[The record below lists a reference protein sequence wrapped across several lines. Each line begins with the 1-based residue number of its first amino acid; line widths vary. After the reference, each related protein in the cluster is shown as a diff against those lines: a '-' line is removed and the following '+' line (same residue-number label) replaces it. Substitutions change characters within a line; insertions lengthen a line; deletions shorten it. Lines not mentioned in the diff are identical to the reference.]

1 MLILLQVQNPVL
13 RPGSGTLTSHSFEIL
28 FICLGMFLLGWF
40 LHHLIHCTRHKS
52 RIAELEGNL
61 KSARTRIGDL
71 ESDLESCNSAM
82 ITVKGE
88 NASLSSKLSKTEKEL
103 ASLSIQSA
111 DSSEVTVEEST
122 ASVIPDSPKASL
134 AMDEAMV
141 SSLAADIAGAGI
153 KAFDAEGAKAV
164 FGKRISEDDF
174 KIIEGIGPKTESL
187 LKTSSIHT
195 WNQLSSTSVPQIQNI
210 LDEAGDRFR
219 LLNPSTWPKQAGM
232 AADGDWLKLRAYQDY
247 LVNGVEPVGEDQP
260 SFEESTDVV
269 FHMGKRIVPNDLTV
283 VEGIGPKIQQLLH
296 DKDIKTW
303 LQLSQTSVDALR
315 EILSA
320 AGDRYRIHDPKTW
333 PKQAEMAA
341 AGNWD
346 ELQEYQ
352 DYLDGGKDP
361 D

>member
-52 RIAELEGNL
+52 RISELEGNL

-88 NASLSSKLSKTEKEL
+88 NASLSSKLSHAEKEL
-103 ASLSIQSA
+103 ASLSLQTAEGTDVAIQEPTTSVIA
-111 DSSEVTVEEST
+111 DSPEAT
-122 ASVIPDSPKASL
+122 P
-134 AMDEAMV
+134 AMEEAMV

-153 KAFDAEGAKAV
+153 KAFDAEKAKAV
-164 FGKRISEDDF
+164 FGKRIAEDDF

-232 AADGDWLKLRAYQDY
+232 AADGEWLKLRGYQDY

-260 SFEESTDVV
+260 SFEESGDVV
-269 FHMGKRIVPNDLTV
+269 FHMGKRIKQDDLTV

-296 DKDIKTW
+296 ENAIKTW
-303 LQLSQTSVDALR
+303 LQLSKTSVDALQA
-315 EILSA
+315 ILASA
-320 AGDRYRIHDPKTW
+320 GEKYRIHDPRTW

-341 AGNWD
+341 AGKWD

-352 DYLDGGKDP
+352 EYLDGGKDP
-361 D
+361 N

>member
-13 RPGSGTLTSHSFEIL
+13 RPGTGTLTSHSFEIL

-52 RIAELEGNL
+52 RISELEGNL

-88 NASLSSKLSKTEKEL
+88 NASLSSKLSHAEKEL
-103 ASLSIQSA
+103 ASLSLQAADGAEVAVQDSTTAIA
-111 DSSEVTVEEST
+111 DSPE
-122 ASVIPDSPKASL
+122 ASP
-134 AMDEAMV
+134 AMEEAMV

-153 KAFDAEGAKAV
+153 KAFDAEKAKAV
-164 FGKRISEDDF
+164 FGKRIAEDDF

-232 AADGDWLKLRAYQDY
+232 AADGEWLKLRAYQDY

-260 SFEESTDVV
+260 PFEESGDVV
-269 FHMGKRIVPNDLTV
+269 FHMGKRVKQDDLTV

-296 DKDIKTW
+296 ENAIKTW
-303 LQLSQTSVDALR
+303 LQLSKTSVDALQA
-315 EILSA
+315 ILTSA
-320 AGDRYRIHDPKTW
+320 GEKYRIHEPRTW

-341 AGNWD
+341 AGKWD
-346 ELQEYQ
+346 ELQQYQ
-352 DYLDGGKDP
+352 EYLDGGKDP
-361 D
+361 N